1 MHREV
6 NFPHHRLRT
15 VIGKRNVFEADF
27 TGELGSAQ
35 GSGRAFH
42 LDGRIENFEYPPRT
56 DQRLL
61 HTVHNVDDV
70 VDLSRKLFEQTGKDD
85 QSGAEGQPVVR
96 HEPAAVTE
104 QNDDVDARQK
114 TDRRRKQTQPPKN
127 PALLV
132 ETGLVGS
139 FKFSAI
145 FGLAPKSFRHS
156 DTLDALGQRLHHTFN
171 EGPVVRVFGLNF
183 PGKPRRHQPQHRR
196 RRETGQRQ
204 TRMQARHVDHVNR
217 ERDDHNHA
225 LHEHLIDKHPHRLHI
240 ARHPGD
246 DRARRV
252 GIEETEAQPLKF
264 FVHLTSQIDDE
275 FLLHQH
281 IDGNRVGVIEQR
293 TTDREHENQTGD
305 EAEHVERRPVRRER
319 QMELVGRERRAV
331 HFVPDIVNPQTRETE
346 ADDAHREQHE
356 LDPEHLEA
364 VEPIAP
370 SQPEQPTDQHPIEG
384 RSGGGSVGRK
394 GHMSPS
400 LRAQP
405 DGARNLFPLDTITEA
420 YFGWAC
426 GGGGGLARRGES
438 VFRRLTTS

>member
-1 MHREV
+1 MGHDERRAAGDRSVECLENLVLRLAVDGRRRIIQQQNRRFQQDGAGNREALALTAGEGVPALAQDGVVAFRQAEDKIVRGRDARGSLNLRGRRLRVPKRDVRGDGIRKEKALLKHEADIATEVIKVELPRVDAVEEQPPGSGIEEARDEAHQHALARTRRAEDRDTLPRLHREV

-15 VIGKRNVFEADF
+15 VVGERNVFEADF
-27 TGELGSAQ
+27 TGELGAAQ
-35 GSGRAFH
+35 GGGRAFH

-85 QSGAEGQPVVR
+85 ESSAEGQPVLR
-96 HEPAAVTE
+96 HEPAAVTQ
-104 QNDDVDARQK
+104 QNDNVDARQE

-145 FGLAPKSFRHS
+145 FGLAPKSFRDS
-156 DTLDALGQRLHHTFN
+156 DPLDTLGQRLHHTFD
-171 EGPVVRVFGLNF
+171 ECPVVRVFGLNF

-204 TRMQARHVDHVNR
+204 TRMQTRHVEHVNR

-252 GIEETEAQPLKF
+252 GIEETEA
-264 FVHLTSQIDDE
+264 
-275 FLLHQH
+275 
-281 IDGNRVGVIEQR
+281 
-293 TTDREHENQTGD
+293 
-305 EAEHVERRPVRRER
+305 
-319 QMELVGRERRAV
+319 
-331 HFVPDIVNPQTRETE
+331 
-346 ADDAHREQHE
+346 
-356 LDPEHLEA
+356 
-364 VEPIAP
+364 
-370 SQPEQPTDQHPIEG
+370 
-384 RSGGGSVGRK
+384 
-394 GHMSPS
+394 
-400 LRAQP
+400 
-405 DGARNLFPLDTITEA
+405 
-420 YFGWAC
+420 
-426 GGGGGLARRGES
+426 
-438 VFRRLTTS
+438 